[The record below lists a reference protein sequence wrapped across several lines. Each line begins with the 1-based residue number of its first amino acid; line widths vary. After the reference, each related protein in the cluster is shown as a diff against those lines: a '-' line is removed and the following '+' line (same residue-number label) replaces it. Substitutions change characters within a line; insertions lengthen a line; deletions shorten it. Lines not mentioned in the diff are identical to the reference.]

1 MRVSATTLQ
10 ELMRCRRRF
19 NYKYVERLSPKKEE
33 ESPALLFGSAF
44 HKVLELYDGAM
55 RRGADK
61 KQAIADSLRDIVK
74 YPLSN
79 NHKILNWRSL
89 VRSFVW
95 YVESNSELDV
105 IANEE
110 EWELEVDG
118 VRVTGTFDGFI
129 EYFDGIY
136 LLERKTSSSY
146 QSSKI
151 KDHYL
156 NSFQIKLYDWAA
168 RKNKVP
174 NYRGVYLDFIMVLEK
189 STNFSSDIRCFTE
202 EDYSETDSQLK
213 ELIEIIKNGNLD
225 LPSQT
230 ACMDF
235 GRKCDFW
242 DVCLKPKSTRE
253 AYIEENF
260 VIGGMGGK

>member
-19 NYKYVERLSPKKEE
+19 NYKYVERLSPKQPE
-33 ESPALLFGSAF
+33 ESSALLFGSAF
-44 HKVLELYDGAM
+44 HKILELYD
-55 RRGADK
+55 R
-61 KQAIADSLRDIVK
+61 AIRQGSDQKRAVADSIREIIK
-74 YPLSN
+74 YPMPT

-95 YVESNSELDV
+95 YVEENSELDV

-110 EWELEVDG
+110 EWEVDVDG

-146 QSSKI
+146 QSNKI

-156 NSFQIKLYDWAA
+156 NSFQIRLYDWAA
-168 RKNKVP
+168 RKRNVP
-174 NYRGVYLDFIMVLEK
+174 NYRGVYLDFTMVSEK
-189 STNFSSDIRCFTE
+189 SASFSSAIRCFTE
-202 EDYSETDSQLK
+202 EDYWETDAQVK
-213 ELIEIIKNGNLD
+213 ELIDIINNGNLD

-242 DVCLKPKSTRE
+242 GVCLMAKSRRNL
-253 AYIEENF
+253 YIEENF
-260 VIGGMGGK
+260 VRE